1 MNTTKGNQSLA
12 KALQIIEVLAENKA
26 PMRLLDIA
34 NAVEM
39 SPSTVLRFLKTL
51 KSKNYAGQD
60 PVTLNYYPTM
70 KFLVIG
76 NLISSQMK
84 IRDIVRPY
92 LVEISR
98 QCGESSSLAILQ
110 DLEVIYI
117 DYVEGP
123 DLILKTL
130 QRIGKIAPVHSTG
143 VGKCLM
149 LNFDEKKIDRL
160 ILEKGLASLTEKTIT
175 TKIGLLK
182 ELEAVRAQD
191 YALDDEECEPQVKCI
206 AVPIRDFTGT
216 VIASISVSAP
226 AGRLNAGKIKNIL
239 ALLHDS
245 SEAISN
251 TLGYTE

>member
-12 KALQIIEVLAENKA
+12 KALQIIEVMAEHKA

-149 LNFDEKKIDRL
+149 LNFDENKIDEL
-160 ILEKGLASLTEKTIT
+160 ISKKGLTALTDKTIT
-175 TKIGLLK
+175 TKNDLVK
-182 ELEAVRAQD
+182 ELDFVRQQN
-191 YALDDEECEPQVKCI
+191 YALDNEECEQQVKCV
-206 AVPIRDFTGT
+206 AVPIRDYTQK
-216 VIASISVSAP
+216 VVASISVSAP
-226 AGRLNAGKIKNIL
+226 LGRLAENKMQYIL
-239 ALLHDS
+239 SLLRETSD
-245 SEAISN
+245 AISKI
-251 TLGYTE
+251 LGYIS